1 MAPPTPII
9 FPFALERFSIDCQ
22 KRLRLWFGSE
32 LLRNVMSLRTKISPF
47 IWNLITSKVEQAA
60 TCSPALSLARMDLLS
75 LLPLWLARPTHFCGL
90 KTLDWKLL
98 QCYTVAPHRKGW
110 VNRQSLKHILKLD
123 FAKKEK
129 AVSSSLFVHSPKAK
143 ATVVSG
149 ANQAI
154 VTQPRDTRYHT
165 LRMCTWKTTNERCKN
180 KR

>member
-22 KRLRLWFGSE
+22 KRLGLWFGSE
-32 LLRNVMSLRTKISPF
+32 LLRNVMSLKSRLSY
-47 IWNLITSKVEQAA
+47 E
-60 TCSPALSLARMDLLS
+60 TCSPALSLACMDLLS

-110 VNRQSLKHILKLD
+110 VNGQSLKHILKLD

-149 ANQAI
+149 TNQAI

-165 LRMCTWKTTNERCKN
+165 LGMCTWKTTNERCKN